1 MANIHHLEEYKHA
14 KKVVEEIPKVLKS
27 IDKCLNTLQ
36 NYTQYIDVVSI
47 IWGINENRI
56 CLEAK
61 YEYYKKVLE
70 QGAKLNEYK

>member
-1 MANIHHLEEYKHA
+1 MADIHHLDEFKHA

-36 NYTQYIDVVSI
+36 NYTGYIDVVSI
-47 IWGINENRI
+47 IWAINENRI

-61 YEYYKKVLE
+61 YEYYKERLND
-70 QGAKLNEYK
+70 GAKLDE